1 MRNQLSHIR
10 ICCKDVL
17 LGYKVP
23 EWTKYLTENVII
35 LYVKKYVY
43 DCTMNETTLN
53 LIACKTYLT
62 NKFKA
67 LQMVNFKYRSEYDSI
82 IEFTTDCL

>member
-43 DCTMNETTLN
+43 DCTMNDTTLN
-53 LIACKTYLT
+53 LIACKTYQQIQSIA
-62 NKFKA
+62 NG
-67 LQMVNFKYRSEYDSI
+67 NFKYRSEYDSI